1 MFCGTLAV
9 RGELGGGERFEIELH
24 DPVRDRGL
32 RHEYAVRALAIAD

>member
-9 RGELGGGERFEIELH
+9 RGEIGGGDRFEVELH
-24 DPVRDRGL
+24 DPVDNRSL